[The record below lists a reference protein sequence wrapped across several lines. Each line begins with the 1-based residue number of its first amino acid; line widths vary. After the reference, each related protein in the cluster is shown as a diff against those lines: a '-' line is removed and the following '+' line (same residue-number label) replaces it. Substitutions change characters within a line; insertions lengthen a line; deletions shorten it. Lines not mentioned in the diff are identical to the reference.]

1 MKRKGKRKLENKE
14 DIAES
19 WCFVCKDGGHI
30 RICDHKECLKSYH
43 PSCVGKDD
51 DSFLESE
58 SKWTCDRHK
67 CFLCRKSSYFQ
78 CYTCTT
84 SFCRYCLPGAE
95 FLQVKGKNGFCDE
108 CLKLA
113 LLIEESKGYD
123 SDGAGWKV
131 FLSNFG
137 CISRKGIPY
146 GLTLSGTSLA
156 SHVPQL
162 LHPTEHDMVDFTDR
176 ESCEGLFMEYYV
188 IIKEEEG
195 FEAADIY
202 AARGRLKKGDDMKC
216 GSGSEFE
223 EDEEQISDYEG
234 MNCGKKCKRSSEK
247 TKSKRQK
254 SAIQQHLKSNKED
267 FIGWGSKS
275 LIEFLESI
283 GKSTSKELSQHDVTL
298 LVNEYIKENNLFHP
312 NKKKMVIC
320 DTRLQSLFRK
330 KTLNKHR
337 IYDLLEAHFAENKD
351 ESEEDDIGNDS
362 ENNSSGSLDA
372 CKRKRKLDKEE
383 KSQKKEL
390 EHVVPPSVFASII
403 VENMKLVYLKRTLLY
418 ELLKQPESLEEK
430 VAGSYVRVKT
440 DPYDCSSKR
449 SHQLMQVKGI
459 KMDTGTENKTDIV
472 LQVSSLLKEIHIS
485 QLSDNDFSKVELEQ
499 KARILHRDI
508 TKHWIN
514 KELSLLQKLIDR
526 ANEKG
531 WRRQLFEYLEKKKR
545 LQTPSEQEQLLENV
559 AVVIPDVSELESYT
573 EEVKDVQCEEDSPKS
588 ILQCN
593 SVVHSDDWQGTKP
606 SGENAHH
613 SHVTQTTEISASSK
627 LHLCHTPDPGNV
639 NDKNASLKYTSKFR
653 LWKEDQSEE
662 DAIGFQ
668 EAINIAFPKG

>member
-1 MKRKGKRKLENKE
+1 MKRKGKKKVVNKE

-19 WCFVCKDGGHI
+19 WCFVCKDGGHL
-30 RICDHKECLKSYH
+30 RICDHTQCLKSYH
-43 PSCVGKDD
+43 SSCVGKDD

-58 SKWTCDRHK
+58 SRWTCDRHK
-67 CFLCRKSSYFQ
+67 CFLCRRSSYFQ

-84 SFCRYCLPGAE
+84 ALCRYCLPGAE

-108 CLKLA
+108 CLNLA
-113 LLIEESKGYD
+113 LLIEENKGYD
-123 SDGAGWKV
+123 SDG
-131 FLSNFG
+131 
-137 CISRKGIPY
+137 
-146 GLTLSGTSLA
+146 
-156 SHVPQL
+156 
-162 LHPTEHDMVDFTDR
+162 DMVDFTDR

-195 FEAADIY
+195 FEAGDIY
-202 AARGRLKKGDDMKC
+202 TAQGRLKKGDNVKS

-223 EDEEQISDYEG
+223 EDEEHISDYED
-234 MNCGKKCKRSSEK
+234 MNYAKTCKQSGEK
-247 TKSKRQK
+247 TKTKRQK
-254 SAIQQHLKSNKED
+254 SAMKKHVKSDKVD

-283 GKSTSKELSQHDVTL
+283 GKSTSKELSQYDVTL
-298 LVNEYIKENNLFHP
+298 MVNEYIKENNLFHP

-320 DTRLQSLFRK
+320 DARLQSLFRK

-362 ENNSSGSLDA
+362 ENNSAGSLDA
-372 CKRKRKLDKEE
+372 CKRKRKLDEE

-390 EHVVPPSVFASII
+390 EYVLPESVFASII

-440 DPYDCSSKR
+440 DPYDYSSKC

-459 KMDTGTENKTDIV
+459 KLDTGAENKTDIV

-485 QLSDNDFSKVELEQ
+485 QISDDDFSKEECEELRRKMVDGQLERPLVVELEQ
-499 KARILHRDI
+499 KARILHKDI
-508 TKHWIN
+508 TKHWIT

-531 WRRQLFEYLEKKKR
+531 WRRQLFEYLEKKKK

-559 AVVIPDVSELESYT
+559 AVVIPDVSELESNT
-573 EEVKDVQCEEDSPKS
+573 KEVKDDIHCEEHSPKS

-593 SVVHSDDWQGTKP
+593 
-606 SGENAHH
+606 
-613 SHVTQTTEISASSK
+613 
-627 LHLCHTPDPGNV
+627 
-639 NDKNASLKYTSKFR
+639 
-653 LWKEDQSEE
+653 
-662 DAIGFQ
+662 
-668 EAINIAFPKG
+668 